1 MSLRPGRLLFDRL
14 LGTTRPDI
22 AKASFE
28 RWQVAPRSCTEV
40 LPAKALPGQIE
51 RISGT
56 RSGTVK
62 EVARYLKGG
71 FDVIE
76 AATMGY
82 CIRDVL
88 LHDGMLHARG
98 GLRRL
103 RPGSRFT
110 PLTLAPRETGRIALY
125 ESWLGNR
132 CFAGWLGGDC
142 LTYRLAEEAGAPFTT
157 GQSGPHV
164 AEYESALRITPA
176 SAAAIHC
183 DELVL
188 FDDAP
193 HNEHKRARAD
203 DMRRRL
209 VRRPVERHRGV
220 FLLSYGAAENWVG
233 SSAERS
239 AELANELA
247 VAEYLAARHGFR
259 VLAPSRAGIAEI
271 ARACGG
277 AEIVAGVDGNHLVHG
292 LVMMP
297 PDARALVIQPQT
309 RAGSALKRLTDRQ
322 GQNYALVVARGTND
336 GFAADID
343 EIARTLDL
351 V

>member
-1 MSLRPGRLLFDRL
+1 MAMTRRTLSWLPGRLLIDRL
-14 LGTTRPDI
+14 IGTARPDI

-51 RISGT
+51 CISGA
-56 RSGTVK
+56 RFGTVK

-76 AATMGY
+76 APTMGY

-88 LHDGMLHARG
+88 LHDGALHARG
-98 GLRRL
+98 GVRRL

-110 PLTLAPRETGRIALY
+110 PLALAPRESGRIALY
-125 ESWLGNR
+125 ESWNGNR
-132 CFAGWLGGDC
+132 CFADWLGGDC

-164 AEYESALRITPA
+164 AEYESALRIAPA
-176 SAAAIHC
+176 SGLAIHC

-188 FDDAP
+188 FDDVP
-193 HNEHKRARAD
+193 QNEHKRARAD

-209 VRRPVERHRGV
+209 VRRPVERHRGI
-220 FLLSYGAAENWVG
+220 FLLSYGATDG
-233 SSAERS
+233 STG
-239 AELANELA
+239 LVNELA
-247 VAEYLAARHGFR
+247 VAEYLAAYHGFR
-259 VLAPSRAGIAEI
+259 VLCPGRAGIAEI

-277 AEIVAGVDGNHLVHG
+277 AEIVAGVEGSHLIHG

-297 PDARALVIQPQT
+297 PDASAFVIQPQT
-309 RAGSALKRLTDRQ
+309 QAVSALKRLTDRQ
-322 GQNYALVVARGTND
+322 GQNYALVVARGTNN
-336 GFAADID
+336 GFAANID